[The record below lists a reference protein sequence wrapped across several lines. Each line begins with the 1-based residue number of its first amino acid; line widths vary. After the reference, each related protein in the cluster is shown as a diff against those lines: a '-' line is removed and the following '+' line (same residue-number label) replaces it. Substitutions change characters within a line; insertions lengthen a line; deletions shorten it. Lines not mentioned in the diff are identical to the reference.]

1 MKLQLTSY
9 RLEEMDMATR
19 QSVNEYL
26 QRCTDAIEYAR
37 EQYKGGA
44 QQEHYNETEYTKA
57 LQGLED
63 SVNEINHLS
72 LSANDQQQDQL
83 YRMRLQLQELQ
94 NKMIL
99 KGDAER

>member
-1 MKLQLTSY
+1 
-9 RLEEMDMATR
+9 MATR
-19 QSVNEYL
+19 QSVDEHL
-26 QRCTDAIEYAR
+26 QRCTQAIDYAR
-37 EQYKGGA
+37 EQYQTGA

-57 LQGLED
+57 LQELENA
-63 SVNEINHLS
+63 VNDINHLS

-99 KGDAER
+99 KGSGER